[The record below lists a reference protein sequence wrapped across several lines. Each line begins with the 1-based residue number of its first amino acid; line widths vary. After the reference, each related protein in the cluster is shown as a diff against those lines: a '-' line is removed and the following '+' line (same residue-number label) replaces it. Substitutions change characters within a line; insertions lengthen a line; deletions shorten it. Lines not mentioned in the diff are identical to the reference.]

1 MNTQALSA
9 HVLYT
14 LALAQTEG
22 RLANLETLTEALRVR
37 RGDIRRCVSQL
48 DREGYLDA
56 LHMRLT
62 LAGFAIARALSPEAL
77 PMLRRPALAAVVAA

>member
-14 LALAQTEG
+14 LALAQMEG

-62 LAGFAIARALSPEAL
+62 LAGFAIGRSLSPEAL
-77 PMLRRPALAAVVAA
+77 PMLRRPTLAVVAA